1 MRFTKMHGLG
11 NDYIFLNCL
20 EGAPDDLP
28 ELSRR
33 LSRRPASPDPAEVVA
48 GNRECFSLYRSV

>member
-20 EGAPDDLP
+20 EGMP
-28 ELSRR
+28 EDPGALSRR
-33 LSRRPASPDPAEVVA
+33 LSHRHFGVGGDGIICVCPSDRKSVV
-48 GNRECFSLYRSV
+48 

>member
-20 EGAPDDLP
+20 EGMP
-28 ELSRR
+28 EDPGALSRR
-33 LSRRPASPDPAEVVA
+33 QIGRASC
-48 GNRECFSLYRSV
+48 RERV